1 MWSTQA
7 GAMEQ
12 THSAAARLGFDRLQ
26 AGVFQVIVTAHA
38 DLAATIQARCAEAA
52 REMARIAATLREVA
66 DTYDDEE
73 HRNVHALR
81 HLY

>member
-1 MWSTQA
+1 VWSTQA

-26 AGVFQVIVTAHA
+26 AGVFQVIVTAHT
-38 DLAATIQARCAEAA
+38 DVVAAIEARCAEAA
-52 REMARIAATLREVA
+52 REMARIAATLREAA

-73 HRNVHALR
+73 RRHVHALR